1 MSLNRHKLAIGVLAA
16 LMHQSGWAQPAATA
30 SLLEQGRYWQN
41 QGDAK
46 RAAQA
51 WEKLLLSEPAQQ
63 EALYGLGLAAVREKR
78 FSDAQGYLNRLQ
90 QLNATGTF
98 TKRLQQDIALASGPG
113 AAELERARMLA
124 ASGEID
130 QAMQAY
136 DRALQGREPQGN
148 IALEYYSFLG
158 YTDKGLAPAISGLQ
172 RLSREMPGNP
182 YVQLALG
189 KHLIRDENRRA
200 EGVRLLGQLAQRKD
214 VGADATESWRAGLM
228 WLGAPSAAEKPLFEA
243 YLKAHPDDKEVRAV
257 YDNPAAKRG
266 APAVAWRQD
275 PRLARGFAALKN
287 RDLPAAEAAFQEKL
301 RATPNDPDALGGLGL
316 VRMQQ
321 DRTVEAQELLSRA
334 AARPGAGRNWSR
346 ALGGVRYWNL
356 LDQAEAA
363 RQRGDSDG
371 ARRLLE
377 QAIRLDGGAA
387 GAYNAMGRLYAGAG
401 DMANAEKTY
410 RAVLARHKNDPEAV
424 RGLADVLARTNR
436 PEEARRLI
444 ASLPPGQA
452 GDVDRLRASVAAGQ
466 AREAEK
472 RGDAAGARRLLE
484 DARAADP
491 RNPWIAY
498 ELARLM
504 LRGGEPARAQ
514 QLMDEALRL
523 QPDSA
528 DALYASA
535 LLASESGDWG
545 RAYDT
550 LARIPESR
558 RSPDMKSFQRNVW
571 VHEQASQAARLAQ
584 AGDTAQARK
593 RLEGLETTAAG
604 DPQLLGAIAQAY
616 VDAGDTP
623 RALALMRPLV
633 NGPRPA
639 GPDVLIPYAGVLLKS
654 GDDPGTAAVLRQV
667 QKLPM
672 DPDQYR
678 SFQDLVSL
686 YTVRQAEAM
695 RQRGDL
701 VAAYDI
707 LQPVLKRR
715 PDDPSA
721 QGALARM
728 YVAAGDRDKALE
740 IYRRLQARDPDNA
753 QLQIAVAGIAAE
765 ADDWRS
771 AETAIDRALTLAPR
785 DPDVLAGAARLY
797 RSRGKTSRAADLYRQ
812 AIAAQESRGATLALA
827 DSGGAN
833 PNGNPFVGLP
843 GQRARATSLPQVLG
857 QALDEPLIAA
867 YGAGA
872 DVPPAPVREEPY
884 AIAASMP
891 QDTRPAA
898 PAGAP
903 AGGAA
908 AAYAGGIATRTG
920 PGADN
925 LPPAAYGA
933 RADAAP
939 RSLRQE
945 LDEVMQ
951 ERSAE
956 IRAGAFVRS
965 NNGESG
971 MSKLTEVDAPIEAL
985 IPAGDGKISLRA
997 TPVTL
1002 TAGSLDSSYSSS
1014 SRFGGGPV
1022 AAAAQAQGL
1031 VGSAGS
1037 QRDSGV
1043 GLSVG
1048 YVANG
1053 LSADIGT
1060 TPLGFEYSNVVG
1072 GLRLNGPI
1080 SRADGTWYSLDLSRR
1095 AVTDSLLSFAGTR
1108 DNRTGQRWGAVTAT
1122 GLEGQI
1128 GMDNTDY
1135 GVYAYGSWRSLDGHN
1150 VESNSRTEVGTG
1162 IYWHLMRESNRM
1174 LTAGLNL
1181 GAIFYDNN
1189 QRFFTYGHGGYFS
1202 PQQFYALSV
1211 PVTWAQRDGRFTYKL
1226 QGSVG
1231 IRHFKEDSA
1240 DYFPT
1245 NSGLQA
1251 AANAVNQGLFGTP
1264 AVYDG
1269 QSRTGVG
1276 YNLAAAAE
1284 YQLTPKLFLGGTLA
1298 MDNASDYRQ
1307 YAGGLYL
1314 RYAFY
1319 PQTRPLD
1326 LPVNPYQSPYA
1337 R

>member
-1 MSLNRHKLAIGVLAA
+1 MNRHTLAIGVLAA
-16 LMHQSGWAQPAATA
+16 LAHQSGWAQPAATA

-41 QGDAK
+41 QGDAR

-63 EALYGLGLAAVREKR
+63 EALYGLGLSAVREKR
-78 FSDAQGYLNRLQ
+78 LSDAQGYLNRLR
-90 QLNATGTF
+90 QLDAAGSF
-98 TKRLQQDIALASGPG
+98 TQRLQQDIALAGGPG
-113 AAELERARMLA
+113 AADLERARMLA
-124 ASGEID
+124 ASGEIG

-136 DRALQGREPQGN
+136 DRALQGREPQGD

-158 YTDKGLAPAISGLQ
+158 YTDKGVAPAIGGLQ

-189 KHLIRDENRRA
+189 KHLIRDERRRA

-214 VGADATESWRAGLM
+214 VGADATESWRAGLI

-243 YLKAHPDDKEVRAV
+243 YLKGHPDDKEVRAV
-257 YDNPAAKRG
+257 YDNPAARRG

-287 RDLPAAEAAFQEKL
+287 QDLPAAEAAFQEKL
-301 RATPNDPDALGGLGL
+301 RAAPNDPDALGGLGL

-321 DRTVEAQELLSRA
+321 DRGAEAQELLSRA

-346 ALGGVRYWNL
+346 ALAGARYWNL

-424 RGLADVLARTNR
+424 RGLADVLARTHR
-436 PEEARRLI
+436 ADEARRLV
-444 ASLPPGQA
+444 AALPPGQA
-452 GDVDRLRASVAAGQ
+452 GDIGRLRASIAAGQ
-466 AREAEK
+466 AREADK
-472 RGDAAGARRLLE
+472 RGDTAGARRLLE
-484 DARAADP
+484 DARAADS
-491 RNPWIAY
+491 RNPWATY

-504 LRGGEPARAQ
+504 LRHGEAARGQ
-514 QLMDEALRL
+514 QLMDETLRL
-523 QPDSA
+523 QPDAA

-545 RAYDT
+545 RAHDT

-558 RSPDMKSFQRNVW
+558 RTPDMQAFQRNVW
-571 VHEQASQAARLAQ
+571 VREQAAQAARLAQ
-584 AGDTAQARK
+584 AGDTAQARQ
-593 RLEGLETTAAG
+593 RLEGLETAAAG

-623 RALALMRPLV
+623 RALALMRPLAA
-633 NGPRPA
+633 GSLPA

-672 DPDQYR
+672 DADQYR
-678 SFQDLVSL
+678 GFQDLVSL

-715 PDDPSA
+715 PDDASA

-740 IYRRLQARDPDNA
+740 IYRGLQARDPDNA

-797 RSRGKTSRAADLYRQ
+797 RSRGKTARAADLYRQ
-812 AIAAQESRGATLALA
+812 AIAAQEARGAALALA
-827 DSGGAN
+827 DSGGAHAD
-833 PNGNPFVGLP
+833 GNPFVGLP
-843 GQRARATSLPQVLG
+843 GQRARATGQSQVLG
-857 QALDEPLIAA
+857 QALDESLPAA
-867 YGAGA
+867 YRSDA
-872 DVPPAPVREEPY
+872 DAEPASAREEPY
-884 AIAASMP
+884 AIAASAP
-891 QDTRPAA
+891 RDTRALAPSAA
-898 PAGAP
+898 PP
-903 AGGAA
+903 GGAA

-925 LPPAAYGA
+925 LPPAGHAA
-933 RADAAP
+933 KADPAP

-951 ERSAE
+951 ARSAE

-971 MSKLTEVDAPIEAL
+971 MSKLTEVDAPVEAL
-985 IPAGDGKISLRA
+985 IPAGDGKLSLRA
-997 TPVTL
+997 TPVSL

-1022 AAAAQAQGL
+1022 AAAAQAQGR

-1037 QRDSGV
+1037 QRDRGV
-1043 GLSVG
+1043 GLSAG
-1048 YVANG
+1048 YVMDG
-1053 LSADIGT
+1053 LSADIGA

-1072 GLRLNGPI
+1072 GVRINGPI
-1080 SRADGTWYSLDLSRR
+1080 SRAAGTWYSLDLSRR

-1108 DNRTGQRWGAVTAT
+1108 DNRSGQRWGAVTAT

-1135 GVYAYGSWRSLDGHN
+1135 GVYAYGSWRGLDGHN

-1226 QGSVG
+1226 QGAVG

-1245 NSGLQA
+1245 NGGLQA

-1319 PQTRPLD
+1319 PQTRPLE

>member
-51 WEKLLLSEPAQQ
+51 WEKLLLSDPSQQ
-63 EALYGLGLAAVREKR
+63 EAMYGLGLAAVREKR
-78 FSDAQGYLNRLQ
+78 LDDAQGYLTRLK
-90 QLNATGTF
+90 QLNANGTF
-98 TKRLQQDIALASGPG
+98 TKRLQQDIGLAGG
-113 AAELERARMLA
+113 TAAADLDRARMLA

-130 QAMQAY
+130 KAMQAY
-136 DRALQGREPQGN
+136 DQALQGREPQGE

-158 YTDKGLAPAISGLQ
+158 YTDKGLSRAITGLQ

-182 YVQLALG
+182 NVQLALA
-189 KHLIRDENRRA
+189 KHLIRDEDRRA
-200 EGVRLLGQLAQRKD
+200 EGVRMLAQLAQRKD
-214 VGADATESWRAGLM
+214 VGADAAESWRAGLI
-228 WLGAPSAAEKPLFEA
+228 WLGAPNASEKPLFEA
-243 YLKAHPDDKEVRAV
+243 YLAAHPDDKEVRAV
-257 YDNPAAKRG
+257 YENPSAKRG
-266 APAVAWRQD
+266 APAPVWRQD
-275 PRLARGFAALKN
+275 ARLARGFAALKN
-287 RDLPAAEAAFQEKL
+287 GDLAAAEAAFQEKL
-301 RATPNDPDALGGLGL
+301 SASPNDPDALGGLGL

-321 DRTVEAQELLSRA
+321 DRNAEAQELLSRA
-334 AARPGAGRNWSR
+334 AARPGAGRNWTR
-346 ALGGVRYWNL
+346 ALAGVRYWNL

-371 ARRLLE
+371 ARKLLE
-377 QAIRLDGGAA
+377 QAIRLDGNAT
-387 GAYNAMGRLYAGAG
+387 GAYNAIGRAYASAG

-410 RAVLARHKNDPEAV
+410 RYVLVRHKNDPEAV
-424 RGLADVLARTNR
+424 RGLADVLAQTGRA
-436 PEEARRLI
+436 EEALRLVD
-444 ASLPPGQA
+444 ALPAGQA
-452 GDVDRLRASVAAGQ
+452 GDVSRLRAAVMAGQ

-472 RGDAAGARRLLE
+472 RGDTAGARRMLE
-484 DARAADP
+484 DARRTDP
-491 RNPWIAY
+491 RNPWTTY
-498 ELARLM
+498 ELARLL
-504 LRGGEPARAQ
+504 LRGGESVRAQ
-514 QLMDEALRL
+514 QIMDETLRA

-528 DALYASA
+528 DALHASA
-535 LLASESGDWG
+535 LFASERGEWG

-550 LARIPESR
+550 LARIPETR
-558 RSPDMKSFQRNVW
+558 RTPEITRFQRNVW
-571 VHEQASQAARLAQ
+571 VHEQAAQAARLAQ
-584 AGDTAQARK
+584 SGDTAQARQ
-593 RLEGLETTAAG
+593 RLAGLQATAAG
-604 DPQLLGAIAQAY
+604 DPELLGAIAQAY
-616 VDAGDTP
+616 IDAGDTP
-623 RALALMRPLV
+623 QALAVMRPLV
-633 NGPRPA
+633 NGSRPA
-639 GPDVLIPYAGVLLKS
+639 GPDVLIPYASVLLKS
-654 GDDPGTAAVLRQV
+654 GDDAGTAAVLRQV

-672 DPDQYR
+672 DADQHR

-715 PDDPSA
+715 PDDPLA

-728 YVAAGDRDKALE
+728 YVAAGDRDKALA
-740 IYRRLQARDPDNA
+740 IYRGLQASDPDNA

-771 AETAIDRALTLAPR
+771 AEASMDKALALAPN
-785 DPDVLAGAARLY
+785 DPDVLAGAARIY
-797 RSRGKTSRAADLYRQ
+797 RARGKTSRAAELYQQ
-812 AIAAQESRGATLALA
+812 AIAAQQARGGGTMMASAAAPGGNA
-827 DSGGAN
+827 D
-833 PNGNPFVGLP
+833 GNPFVGLP
-843 GQRARATSLPQVLG
+843 GQRSRSTRAAQVMGEALNDPQ
-857 QALDEPLIAA
+857 AA
-867 YGAGA
+867 TYGAGYGA
-872 DVPPAPVREEPY
+872 GYGASYDGAPTASRQEPY
-884 AIAASMP
+884 VIAGA
-891 QDTRPAA
+891 QDSRAA
-898 PAGAP
+898 ANAP

-908 AAYAGGIATRTG
+908 YGGGR
-920 PGADN
+920 GAV
-925 LPPAAYGA
+925 
-933 RADAAP
+933 AP
-939 RSLRQE
+939 SLQQE
-945 LDEVMQ
+945 LDEVRQ

-956 IRAGAFVRS
+956 VRVGGFVRS
-965 NNGESG
+965 NNGEAG
-971 MSKLTEVDAPIEAL
+971 MSKLTEIDSAVEAL

-997 TPVTL
+997 TAVML
-1002 TAGSLDSSYSSS
+1002 DAGRLGDGYASN

-1022 AAAAQAQGL
+1022 AAQAQQLGL
-1031 VGSAGS
+1031 VGGAGK
-1037 QRDSGV
+1037 QRDTGV

-1048 YVANG
+1048 YTMQG

-1072 GLRLNGPI
+1072 GVRLNGPI
-1080 SRADGTWYSLDLSRR
+1080 DRGAGTWYSVDLSRR
-1095 AVTDSLLSFAGTR
+1095 AVTDSLLSFAGAR
-1108 DNRTGQRWGAVTAT
+1108 DDRTGQRWGAVTAT
-1122 GLEGQI
+1122 GVGGQI
-1128 GMDNTDY
+1128 GMDNKDY

-1162 IYWHLMRESNRM
+1162 IYWNLTRETDRM

-1231 IRHFKEDSA
+1231 LRHFKEDGA

-1245 NSGLQA
+1245 NGGMQA
-1251 AANAVNQGLFGTP
+1251 AANTANR
-1264 AVYDG
+1264 AVYGASATYEG

-1276 YNLAAAAE
+1276 YNLAAAGE
-1284 YQLTPKLFLGGTLA
+1284 YQLSPKLFLGGSLA
-1298 MDNASDYRQ
+1298 MDNATDYRQ
-1307 YAGGLYL
+1307 YVGGLYL